1 VDSALAALG
10 VDRSGGALG
19 PPPDTAVAGW
29 FAQGTVPGAVGPA
42 VIAGHVDS
50 VHGPGVFFRL
60 RDVVPG
66 DAVLVDRADGRTL
79 RFTVTRV
86 ARYPKAAFPTGE
98 VYGATPDAELRLI
111 TCGGRFDRAQ
121 RSYEENVVVYARLA
135 R

>member
-10 VDRSGGALG
+10 VDRSGALQ
-19 PPPDTAVAGW
+19 PPSDTVVAGW
-29 FAQGTVPGAVGPA
+29 FAQGTAPGSVGPA

-50 VHGPGVFFRL
+50 TRGPGVFFRL
-60 RDVVPG
+60 RDVVRG

-79 RFTVTRV
+79 RFAVTRV
-86 ARYPKAAFPTGE
+86 ARYPKTAFPTGE

-121 RSYEENVVVYARLA
+121 RSYEEDVVVFARLA
-135 R
+135 GP